1 MVSLPSD
8 IPTTPVIAPNFFHRH
23 PDAAYILDN
32 LELLKV
38 VIGDILAFPEVE
50 DRWGAIE
57 QTVANYT
64 DKTSD
69 LSDELDYLIYV
80 LRGGIFNA
88 GGPARGGLTTPDRN
102 WSREQSGN
110 PHVSTAPMRS

>member
-50 DRWGAIE
+50 DRLGAIE